1 MNTINYA
8 IFQMLRHDLH
18 LAREARISKS
28 LRHQA
33 RMRAR
38 DASLKAYLN
47 AVSETVAV
55 LKTNRTYYYD

>member
-1 MNTINYA
+1 MKTINYA

-28 LRHQA
+28 LRYQA
-33 RMRAR
+33 RARAR

-47 AVSETVAV
+47 VISETVV
-55 LKTNRTYYYD
+55 KLKENRNYYD